1 VRSPGEDA
9 ILPSDDKTVWF
20 LTEND
25 NKYREASSILAP
37 FGLRIQRFNRAKVEL
52 QDPRLEI
59 IARFALITALKDHR
73 KPTLVEDSGLFIEAL
88 DGFPGPYSS
97 FVYYTIGLQ
106 GIIDIM
112 KRCRTRKAYFQST
125 VAFGSPSFKPRLFT
139 GKVYG
144 RISKKIVGKTGFG
157 YDPIFIPEGS
167 TRTFGQTSQSF
178 KNTKSHRARAFQSFA
193 RWFVTWSPAAARKT
207 R

>member
-1 VRSPGEDA
+1 
-9 ILPSDDKTVWF
+9 LPSDNTTVWF

-37 FGLRIQRFNRAKVEL
+37 SGLRIQRLDRPKIEL
-52 QDPRLEI
+52 QDPRPEN
-59 IARFALITALKDHR
+59 IARFALISALKDHR
-73 KPTLVEDSGLFIEAL
+73 KPILVEDSGLFIEAL

-97 FVYYTIGLQ
+97 FVFDTIGLE
-106 GIIDIM
+106 GVLDVLRRYRI
-112 KRCRTRKAYFQST
+112 RKAYFQST
-125 VAFGSPSFKPRLFT
+125 VAFGSPSVKPRLFT
-139 GKVYG
+139 GKVRG
-144 RISKKIVGKTGFG
+144 SISNRIIGKTGFG

-193 RWFVTWSPAAARKT
+193 RWFVTWSPAATRTRK

>member
-1 VRSPGEDA
+1 
-9 ILPSDDKTVWF
+9 LPSDDKTVWF

-25 NKYREASSILAP
+25 NKFREASSILAP
-37 FGLRIQRFNRAKVEL
+37 FGLRIQRLDRPKIEL
-52 QDPRLEI
+52 QDPRPEI

-112 KRCRTRKAYFQST
+112 KRYGTRKAYFQST
-125 VAFGSPSFKPRLFT
+125 VAFGSPSIRPRLFT
-139 GKVYG
+139 GKVKG
-144 RISKKIVGKTGFG
+144 RISKEIVGKTGFG

-178 KNTKSHRARAFQSFA
+178 KNTRSHRARAFQSFA
-193 RWFVTWSPAAARKT
+193 RWFVTWSPRVART
-207 R
+207 RKR